1 MNQAT
6 KAIVFATAAHAG
18 QFRKVTN
25 MPYVVH
31 PIRVGGI
38 LRTFYPHNGGLEIA
52 GYLHDIVEDT
62 PFTIKDIETEF
73 GGYVARLVQGV
84 TRTPSWKLEDWAIEP
99 NVFRL
104 KAADMIDNITDFSG
118 DYTMF
123 ARGVKKHDQW
133 QRQADIL
140 GRAIDSEDIMGYLRT
155 VLREAKPSV

>member
-1 MNQAT
+1 MHQAT
-6 KAIVFATAAHAG
+6 KAVVFATNAHAG

-38 LRTFYPHNGGLEIA
+38 LRTFYPHNEGLEIA

-62 PFTIKDIETEF
+62 PFTILDIEAEF

-84 TRTPSWKLEDWAIEP
+84 TRTPAWKLEDWAIEP

-104 KAADMIDNITDFSG
+104 KAADMIDNITDFNG

-123 ARGVKKHDQW
+123 ARGQKKHAQW
-133 QRQADIL
+133 TRQRDIIAPALSGEDIL
-140 GRAIDSEDIMGYLRT
+140 GYLNT
-155 VLREAKPSV
+155 VLKEAAP

>member
-1 MNQAT
+1 MHQTT
-6 KAIVFATAAHAG
+6 KAIVFATSAHQG
-18 QFRKVTN
+18 QVRKVTL

-38 LRTFYPHNGGLEIA
+38 LRTFYPHNTGLEIA
-52 GYLHDIVEDT
+52 GYLHDVVEDT
-62 PFTIKDIETEF
+62 PFTIPDLEAEF

-84 TRTPSWKLEDWAIEP
+84 TRTPAWKLEEWAIEP

-104 KAADMIDNITDFSG
+104 KAADMIDNITDFNG
-118 DYTMF
+118 DFTMF

-140 GRAIDSEDIMGYLRT
+140 DAAIGNEDIMGYLRT
-155 VLREAKPSV
+155 VLREAKP

>member
-6 KAIVFATAAHAG
+6 KAIVFATTAHAG

-38 LRTFYPHNGGLEIA
+38 LRTFYPHNEGLEIA

-62 PFTIKDIETEF
+62 PFTIVDIEAEF

-84 TRTPSWKLEDWAIEP
+84 TRTPSWKLEEWHIEP
-99 NVFRL
+99 NVYRL
-104 KAADMIDNITDFSG
+104 KAADMIDNITDFDG
-118 DYTMF
+118 DFSMF
-123 ARGVKKHDQW
+123 AKKEKKWEQW
-133 QRQADIL
+133 ERQVNIVNE
-140 GRAIDSEDIMGYLRT
+140 AIGSEDIMGYLRT
-155 VLREAKPSV
+155 VLKEAKP